1 MYEQKPLFLHKFAN
15 LQHIDLKMVDIFMK
29 KLFLI
34 LMAFIPLFGCSA
46 RNRADLTYFR
56 YSFGSTMR
64 ANGGEEW
71 TTTTP

>member
-1 MYEQKPLFLHKFAN
+1 MQLIA
-15 LQHIDLKMVDIFMK
+15 IFHNFDNMK

-46 RNRADLTYFR
+46 RNRADLTCFR